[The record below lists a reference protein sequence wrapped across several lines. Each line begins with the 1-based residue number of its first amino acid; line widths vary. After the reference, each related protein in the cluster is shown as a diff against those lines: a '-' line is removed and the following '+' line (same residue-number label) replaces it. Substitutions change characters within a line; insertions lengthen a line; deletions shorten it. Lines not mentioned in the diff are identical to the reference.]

1 MPGRRMVTMLVI
13 VLCIVSMLAGYKA
26 FWVNQQLALLHAPKP
41 PVSVAVTPV
50 TEQPWQHQLPAAGT
64 LKALQG
70 IDLTI
75 EVPGVVTQ
83 VQFESGQ
90 AVTAGQPLLQLD
102 NQMEKAQLDITLA
115 NRGLARQDF
124 ERGKQLVDIQAIS
137 NGEFDRLSSE
147 LDRHNALV
155 NQSTAALAK
164 KHLTA
169 PFSGTIG
176 IRQVNIGDYLQST
189 AVVASLQDT
198 SSLYVDFH
206 VPEQAVQLIEI
217 GQSIQVAVSAQP
229 RQHTVAT
236 VSAINPIVDDNTR
249 NVRVRATLPN
259 PHNRLLPGMFA
270 SLQVQLAAPVPQV
283 VVPEGSITYS
293 PYGQYVYVVS
303 EHDDASKLAVM
314 IAEQR
319 LIKTGE
325 RRNGQV
331 IILEG
336 LTPGE
341 RVVTA
346 GQQKLEQGTS
356 VSVSVDALSGNKV
369 ATP

>member
-1 MPGRRMVTMLVI
+1 MPGRRMVAMLVI
-13 VLCIVSMLAGYKA
+13 VLSTVSLLAGYKA
-26 FWVNQQLALLHAPKP
+26 FWIKQQLHILHAPKP
-41 PVSVAVTPV
+41 PVSVAVAAV
-50 TEQPWQHQLPAAGT
+50 IEQPWQHQMPAAGT

-70 IDLTI
+70 IDLSI
-75 EVPGVVTQ
+75 EVPGVVTH
-83 VQFESGQ
+83 VQFDSGQ
-90 AVTAGQPLLQLD
+90 TVTAGQPLLQLD
-102 NQMEKAQLDITLA
+102 NQLEQAQLDIALA
-115 NRGLARQDF
+115 NLGLARQDF
-124 ERGKQLVDIQAIS
+124 ERGKQLVQIQAIS
-137 NGEFDRLSSE
+137 KSEFDRLSSE
-147 LDRHNALV
+147 LDRHKALV
-155 NQSTAALAK
+155 KQSTVALAK

-176 IRQVNIGDYLQST
+176 IRQVDVGDYLQST

-217 GQSIQVAVSAQP
+217 GQSIQVTVSARP
-229 RQHTVAT
+229 GQHTVAT

-283 VVPEGSITYS
+283 VIPEGSITYS

-303 EHDDASKLAVM
+303 QHKKAAGN

-319 LIKTGE
+319 QVKTGE
-325 RRNGQV
+325 RRDGQV

-341 RVVTA
+341 QVVTA
-346 GQQKLEQGTS
+346 GQQKLEQGTPIR
-356 VSVSVDALSGNKV
+356 VTADAVSGNRV
-369 ATP
+369 GAP